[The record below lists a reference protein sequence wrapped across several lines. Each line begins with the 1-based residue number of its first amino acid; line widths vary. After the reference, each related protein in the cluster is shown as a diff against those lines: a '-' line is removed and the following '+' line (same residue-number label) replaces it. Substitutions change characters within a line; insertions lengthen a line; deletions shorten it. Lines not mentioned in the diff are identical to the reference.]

1 MKRNVLLIAAALL
14 GLTATNAQ
22 RLTNNDA
29 RMTMHQM
36 EATPTMQKADF
47 TKKAKMDSKQQLA
60 IYGMNTL
67 TKKKN
72 VQRREGEE
80 EQPELIAWYAMPEG
94 SFFRGMTNDWMAYNR
109 PVVSTP
115 ALQEQKFLNSSYTN
129 VEGTPVEY
137 TWTLAL
143 SSKDSVLV
151 QDENNDASIAVWGYY
166 DAPVLSAT
174 QGDLSDSHQLQ
185 SYGQQTT
192 TTGYWFAGTD
202 TIEALS
208 NACSAMGFWSG
219 FSDVEETFTSGT
231 IFRDSLKV
239 VGFAETFEA
248 PTDTVYATSIHVTG
262 WLENITDETDFTNLL
277 GDNELVAELHLLG
290 ENGINPEPFITAF
303 ATSENIDLIVEPQ
316 GRGYSGITINF
327 PFTKEDDLFGTV
339 ETGYV
344 LPKEEFVVILKGFEN
359 LQEGNFCVPFSSAY
373 DGGAYLV
380 RGNGYALLE
389 DGSLATI
396 GYTRYPD
403 TPQIN
408 LHIMINAAIPVAES
422 YLNTPPTIEFAT
434 TAEEGEETV
443 MGVTGYDPDDGEPFG
458 DIYVLT
464 GTAVDEENG
473 AWQVDGPDWVTGFS
487 YDNSLFEDYNVVT
500 FWLEAEPL
508 PEGVEGRSG
517 EVSFILYGKEVRFPV
532 VQGTVD
538 GIEGIHA
545 DKKNLQNSS
554 VFNLNGQRVNANVK
568 GLLIKNGKKFI
579 NK

>member
-29 RMTMHQM
+29 RKTMHQM

-192 TTGYWFAGTD
+192 NAGYWFAGTD

-208 NACSAMGFWSG
+208 NACSAMGF
-219 FSDVEETFTSGT
+219 
-231 IFRDSLKV
+231 
-239 VGFAETFEA
+239 
-248 PTDTVYATSIHVTG
+248 
-262 WLENITDETDFTNLL
+262 
-277 GDNELVAELHLLG
+277 
-290 ENGINPEPFITAF
+290 
-303 ATSENIDLIVEPQ
+303 
-316 GRGYSGITINF
+316 
-327 PFTKEDDLFGTV
+327 
-339 ETGYV
+339 
-344 LPKEEFVVILKGFEN
+344 
-359 LQEGNFCVPFSSAY
+359 
-373 DGGAYLV
+373 
-380 RGNGYALLE
+380 
-389 DGSLATI
+389 
-396 GYTRYPD
+396 
-403 TPQIN
+403 
-408 LHIMINAAIPVAES
+408 
-422 YLNTPPTIEFAT
+422 
-434 TAEEGEETV
+434 
-443 MGVTGYDPDDGEPFG
+443 
-458 DIYVLT
+458 
-464 GTAVDEENG
+464 
-473 AWQVDGPDWVTGFS
+473 
-487 YDNSLFEDYNVVT
+487 
-500 FWLEAEPL
+500 
-508 PEGVEGRSG
+508 
-517 EVSFILYGKEVRFPV
+517 
-532 VQGTVD
+532 
-538 GIEGIHA
+538 
-545 DKKNLQNSS
+545 
-554 VFNLNGQRVNANVK
+554 
-568 GLLIKNGKKFI
+568 
-579 NK
+579 